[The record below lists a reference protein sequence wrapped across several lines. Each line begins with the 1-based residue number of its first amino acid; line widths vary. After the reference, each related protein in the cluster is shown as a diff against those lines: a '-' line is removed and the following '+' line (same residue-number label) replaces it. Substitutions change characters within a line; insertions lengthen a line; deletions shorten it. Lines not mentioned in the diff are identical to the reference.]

1 MKNTSKKAKDIL
13 LNLGCDIA
21 GSFLFAVAV
30 QCFTSSN
37 QIAPGGVTGIS
48 TILNYLFNLPIGI
61 LIFVLN
67 VPLLAVG
74 FKYFGKNFTLRTLV
88 TIFIQSVMVDLCAL
102 FLPVYTGNKLLAAL
116 FGGIVM
122 GAGLGLIFM
131 RGSTTGGTDIVSRLL
146 QRRFPHLQLG
156 RTIFMCDLV
165 VILLSAIAY
174 RSIDSALYAIVTIF
188 ASSKIVDGILYGMDQ
203 GKLVYV
209 FSSKSEQI
217 AKDIITE
224 VDRGVTL
231 LDARGGYSG
240 KETNVILCAVR
251 NSEYHSLKEIAHRHD
266 PNAFIIVTGTSE
278 VRGEGFKAINSQ

>member
-74 FKYFGKNFTLRTLV
+74 FKYFGRNFTLRTLV

-131 RGSTTGGTDIVSRLL
+131 RGSTTGGTDIISRLL

-278 VRGEGFKAINSQ
+278 VRGEGFKDINSQ